1 MQELG
6 ESQHSYKDFTMDGH
20 LRQMTVSKEKS
31 LTRVYLS
38 AFSSFVLFCA
48 AWLIFF
54 FFSFVCIDIY
64 NCICVCAKVRTCH
77 GCNWIGRKFPT
88 MIVYMCLCEQ
98 QGLKKSTTDLQL
110 VCIVPVYR
118 EEHVSFLQKRQSIN
132 AVYLHVIFISPD
144 CE

>member
-48 AWLIFF
+48 AWLIVF

-64 NCICVCAKVRTCH
+64 IIVSACAKVRTCH

-98 QGLKKSTTDLQL
+98 QGLKTID
-110 VCIVPVYR
+110 
-118 EEHVSFLQKRQSIN
+118 
-132 AVYLHVIFISPD
+132 D
-144 CE
+144 